1 MEPCRK
7 NNQQGDYMY
16 ENAVIQ
22 SNIRAVEFKLKFV
35 SSDLVFQN
43 ITDKKLA
50 IAADMFLYL
59 NSCTFELMSLVQFF
73 NDLFMNQNPDLIIL
87 TLNRILKI
95 KESPATKGLI
105 RVVQALLKNVT
116 KLFSRKYQR
125 IENMTWEGMGNLGKN
140 GGNIYIIL
148 VFF

>member
-16 ENAVIQ
+16 ENKVIE
-22 SNIRAVEFKLKFV
+22 SNIRAVELKLKFV
-35 SSDLVFQN
+35 SSDLIFQN
-43 ITDKKLA
+43 ITDEKLA
-50 IAADMFLYL
+50 TAAEMFLYL

-105 RVVQALLKNVT
+105 KVVQALFKQVT
-116 KLFSRKYQR
+116 RLFSRKYQ
-125 IENMTWEGMGNLGKN
+125 IEIELN
-140 GGNIYIIL
+140 
-148 VFF
+148 

>member
-1 MEPCRK
+1 
-7 NNQQGDYMY
+7 MY